1 MQNQTYLPPISAI
14 LGSEVGSQYKG
25 NYSPTH
31 SVPSPTYS
39 TIPQQSTDAH
49 HLAAINAHNKLNSN
63 GLSTSNIRSLLSPP
77 ESPDMKSSGY
87 QATYIG
93 VGRYQVERYID
104 PSQQTQQIQQ
114 IQQIQPVQSV
124 QSIQPVQHTYEEQ
137 SCSCC
142 IKPIPVYSTPTYSHP
157 QYVQPQPQRYAYAPL
172 SPYDRKPTAPSLPRL
187 NTILESLSP
196 IKHFSHKSLAGQ
208 LSPTGS
214 SSGNRYQCPYCSKR
228 FSRPSSLRIHT
239 YSHTGEKPFVC
250 TEPGCGR
257 KFSVQSNMRRHLRV
271 HRLGR
276 PVKKTR
282 YDGEVEGYKM
292 LNPAGIL
299 RSY

>member
-1 MQNQTYLPPISAI
+1 MQNQNQTTYLPPIRTL
-14 LGSEVGSQYKG
+14 LGSPVEEVCSPFSGS
-25 NYSPTH
+25 YSPSHT
-31 SVPSPTYS
+31 VPSPTYPTVS
-39 TIPQQSTDAH
+39 PQSTDAH

-63 GLSTSNIRSLLSPP
+63 ASQHTSIRSLLSPP

-87 QATYIG
+87 QNYGTQQRYEYIAAP
-93 VGRYQVERYID
+93 QQT
-104 PSQQTQQIQQ
+104 QQTQQINR
-114 IQQIQPVQSV
+114 S
-124 QSIQPVQHTYEEQ
+124 YEEP

-142 IKPIPVYSTPTYSHP
+142 IKPIPVYSAPAPVPSPVPAPVYS
-157 QYVQPQPQRYAYAPL
+157 QYVQPQPQRYSYAPL
-172 SPYDRKPTAPSLPRL
+172 SPYDRKPTPPSLPRL
-187 NTILESLSP
+187 NTILESLAP
-196 IKHFSHKSLAGQ
+196 PKHFSHKSFVGQ
-208 LSPTGS
+208 LSPTG

-282 YDGEVEGYKM
+282 YDGEEGYKM
-292 LNPAGIL
+292 LNPGML